1 MPVLPIA
8 AGILDS
14 KGVDLMQA
22 LLPLLGRILLAA
34 IFLWSAIKD
43 IREFEKVSE
52 MMGARG
58 IPIPSFFLL
67 GTIVFLLL
75 GSIAMILGIKA
86 RWGAVLL
93 ILFLI
98 PVTIIFHSP
107 TAKRRV
113 VDSVHEESRT
123 DRRTLHDRLQWG
135 RTSPSFRRSPGP
147 AMKKMIQER
156 NQRIL

>member
-1 MPVLPIA
+1 
-8 AGILDS
+8 
-14 KGVDLMQA
+14 MQA

-75 GSIAMILGIKA
+75 GSIALILGIKA
-86 RWGAVLL
+86 RWGALLL

-107 TAKRRV
+107 TAG
-113 VDSVHEESRT
+113 EES
-123 DRRTLHDRLQWG
+123 LIQFMKNLG
-135 RTSPSFRRSPGP
+135 LIGGLCMIVCNGAGPVSFDGPGP
-147 AMKKMIQER
+147 AMRK
-156 NQRIL
+156 